1 MKATIHYA
9 SVRPIGHGTY
19 RATVQLIVNDQ
30 VLTFTKR
37 VTDMEMI
44 DVFRDNQPL
53 PLVNYVTDYDYE
65 IKQ

>member
-1 MKATIHYA
+1 MNARIHYA
-9 SVRPIGHGTY
+9 SIRPSGHGAY
-19 RATVQLIVNDQ
+19 KAIVELIVDEELLIFN
-30 VLTFTKR
+30 KI

-44 DVFRDNQPL
+44 DEYRGNNPL

>member
-9 SVRPIGHGTY
+9 SIWPNGHGAY
-19 RATVQLIVNDQ
+19 KATVELIVVDD
-30 VLTFTKR
+30 VLTFNKI

-44 DVFRDNQPL
+44 DEYRGNNPL

-65 IKQ
+65 LKQ